1 MSPTRNSP
9 ALQYRRRKHIGEL
22 LYIAHVLR
30 SAWEH
35 TLRTKQEKS
44 SLFSVSIPG
53 FSISRFAP
61 RVSGGAGRRD
71 STWKQT
77 WAMFSLVRGPVGQIM
92 LCCCCC
98 CCCCYCCC
106 EPRLPRPSSYH
117 LVSSHGRRTRAT
129 RETSL
134 FGLNIPILMVPC
146 VRDRGTRHKQT
157 RLVRPLLKVDVVGVQ
172 VVADVTA
179 LPRPGAESVQ
189 LMLRKKKPQNTHTKD
204 ESKTRNTKKKKK

>member
-77 WAMFSLVRGPVGQIM
+77 WAMFSLVRGPVGADNAVLLLLLLLLLLRAQTSSSVLLSSCVISWQTD
-92 LCCCCC
+92 
-98 CCCCYCCC
+98 
-106 EPRLPRPSSYH
+106 PSYERDITFWPKYSP
-117 LVSSHGRRTRAT
+117 
-129 RETSL
+129 
-134 FGLNIPILMVPC
+134 LN
-146 VRDRGTRHKQT
+146 GTLR
-157 RLVRPLLKVDVVGVQ
+157 
-172 VVADVTA
+172 
-179 LPRPGAESVQ
+179 PRPGYEAQTNAPGSPTPES
-189 LMLRKKKPQNTHTKD
+189 RRGG
-204 ESKTRNTKKKKK
+204 SSGSS